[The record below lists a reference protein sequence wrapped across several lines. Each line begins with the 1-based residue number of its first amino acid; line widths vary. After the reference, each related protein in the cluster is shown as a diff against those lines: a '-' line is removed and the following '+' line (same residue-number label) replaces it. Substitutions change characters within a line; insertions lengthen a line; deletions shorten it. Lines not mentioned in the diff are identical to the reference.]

1 MAATKK
7 VKVKKFSFK
16 RFIILVLLLY
26 VIGYSG
32 YYIFK
37 MPIKNIYIKG
47 TNYITDNEI
56 INAANIKHYPPIF
69 KTTSS
74 SLTKKIKNN
83 ISLVKNVKIRKS
95 IFGKLTIDIEEYKI
109 LFYNLNTNKIV
120 LEDNKEIEEDSKYKG
135 IPTLINYVPDNIYKR
150 LTKALLKVDANILSS
165 ISEIEYSPSKS
176 NDEIIDDT
184 RFILRM
190 NDSNTVYAN
199 LLNIKNLNHYNEIYS
214 TLNDEKGY
222 LYLDSSNEENFY
234 FQKYE

>member
-1 MAATKK
+1 MAATKR
-7 VKVKKFSFK
+7 VKVKRFSFK
-16 RFIILVLLLY
+16 KFLILLLFLY
-26 VIGYSG
+26 VAGYSL
-32 YYIFK
+32 YFILK

-47 TNYITDNEI
+47 NNLITDNQI
-56 INAANIKHYPPIF
+56 INAAKIKDYPPIF
-69 KTTSS
+69 KTTNSS
-74 SLTKKIKNN
+74 ITKRIKNN
-83 ISLVKNVKIRKS
+83 IPLVKEVRIKKN
-95 IFGKLTIDIEEYKI
+95 IFGKLTIIIEEYKI
-109 LFYNLNTNKIV
+109 LFFNLNDKKLV
-120 LEDNKEIEEDSKYKG
+120 LEDNKEIDDNNNYKG
-135 IPTLINYVPDNIYKR
+135 IPTLINYVPDDIYKKLSR
-150 LTKALLKVDANILSS
+150 SLLKVDEDILSS